1 MASNRPKMFVPSNFT
16 ALRGIE
22 VSFTDC
28 RFFTKDMFYT
38 VTANCYKDRFHAN
51 EEIKGWD
58 IITED
63 SVPVFRDKLDTYTGK
78 QEERLV

>member
-1 MASNRPKMFVPSNFT
+1 MSRRKVMYVPSNFT
-16 ALRGIE
+16 AQPDSDI
-22 VSFTDC
+22 SFKDC
-28 RFFTKDMFYT
+28 RFYSRDMFLW
-38 VTANCYKDRFHAN
+38 VEANCYKESFGKQ

-58 IITED
+58 IISED